1 MTHLLC
7 FLPPSQTLETPI
19 NSHYIT
25 KEEKKECSYRFNFHL
40 EFVGH
45 PFVQFH
51 TRSASLFKKVMS
63 SKFDLNQIKV

>member
-1 MTHLLC
+1 M
-7 FLPPSQTLETPI
+7 
-19 NSHYIT
+19 T

-40 EFVGH
+40 EFVEH

-51 TRSASLFKKVMS
+51 ARSASLFKKVMS